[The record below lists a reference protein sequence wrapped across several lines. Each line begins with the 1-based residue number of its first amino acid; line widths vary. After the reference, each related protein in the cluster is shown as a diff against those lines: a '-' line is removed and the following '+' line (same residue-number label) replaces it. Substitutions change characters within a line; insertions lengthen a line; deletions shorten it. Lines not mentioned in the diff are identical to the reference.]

1 MADRVDP
8 FRSFRFSVEIDGITE
23 AYFTEVTG
31 IEASYDVIEFR
42 SGELAGVAMKLPGM
56 VHNTTITLKQG
67 VTDNMEI
74 WEWFKGEPGMTG
86 AVERKDV
93 TIKAVDETGGTELAV
108 WTFYDAWPCKYIA
121 SDFNASE
128 SAVIIESLELAYE
141 GFLRSK

>member
-8 FRSFRFSVEIDGITE
+8 YRSYRFSIEIDGITE

-42 SGELAGVAMKLPGM
+42 SGDLSGMAWKLPGL
-56 VHNTTITLKQG
+56 VNNPVVTLKQG
-67 VTDNMEI
+67 TTDNLEI
-74 WEWFKGEPGMTG
+74 YEWFKGEPGMSG
-86 AVERKDV
+86 GVERKDV
-93 TIKAVDETGGTELAV
+93 TIKAVDETNAELAV
-108 WTFYDAWPCKYIA
+108 WTFYDAWPCKYTV

-128 SAVIIESLELAYE
+128 SAVVIETLEMAYE

>member
-8 FRSFRFSVEIDGITE
+8 YRSYRFSVEIDGITE

-31 IEASYDVIEFR
+31 IEVSYDVIEFR
-42 SGELAGVAMKLPGM
+42 SGDLSGNAWKMPGL
-56 VHNTTITLKQG
+56 VNNPIITLKQG

-74 WEWFKGEPGMTG
+74 YEWIKGEPGMAG
-86 AVERKDV
+86 AIERKDV
-93 TIKAVDETGGTELAV
+93 TIKAIDESSAELAV
-108 WTFYDAWPCKYIA
+108 WTLYDAWPSRYVV

-128 SAVIIESLELAYE
+128 SKVLIETLEIAYE

>member
-8 FRSFRFSVEIDGITE
+8 FRSYRFSVEIEGITE
-23 AYFTEVTG
+23 AYFTEVRG

-42 SGELAGVAMKLPGM
+42 SGDMNAGYWKLPGLL
-56 VHNTTITLKQG
+56 HNPTVTLKQG

-74 WEWFKGEPGMTG
+74 YEWFKGEPGNAG
-86 AVERKDV
+86 VVERKDV
-93 TIKAVDETGGTELAV
+93 TIKAVDDQQAELAV
-108 WTFYDAWPCKYIA
+108 WTFYDAWPCKYSA

-128 SAVIIESLELAYE
+128 SAVVIETLELAYE

>member
-8 FRSFRFSVEIDGITE
+8 FRSYRFSVEIDGITE

-42 SGELAGVAMKLPGM
+42 SGDMNAAYWKLPGLAQ
-56 VHNTTITLKQG
+56 NPTLTLKQG
-67 VTDNMEI
+67 VTDNLEI
-74 WEWFKGEPGMTG
+74 YEWFKGEPAHSGS
-86 AVERKDV
+86 VERKDV
-93 TIKAVDETGGTELAV
+93 TIKAVDNDNSTELAV
-108 WTFYDAWPCKYIA
+108 WTFYDAWPCRYVV

-128 SAVIIESLELAYE
+128 SAVVIETLEMAYE

>member
-8 FRSFRFSVEIDGITE
+8 FRSYRFSMEIDGITE

-31 IEASYDVIEFR
+31 IEASYDVFFFSTGDIDNSTSL
-42 SGELAGVAMKLPGM
+42 SGLVRNPSL
-56 VHNTTITLKQG
+56 TLKQG
-67 VTDNMEI
+67 VTDNIEI
-74 WEWFKGEPGMTG
+74 YEWFKGELAHTG

-93 TIKAVDETGGTELAV
+93 TIKAVDETQAELAV
-108 WTFYDAWPCKYIA
+108 WTFYDAWPCKYVA

-128 SAVIIESLELAYE
+128 SAVVIETLELAYE